1 MSLERQLNDVA
12 AKNEMHKA
20 IDALGEAD
28 RMVIISWHNGDDA
41 DEAADIHGFVF
52 PHDLH
57 TLEAAGLL
65 SLGVHTLYGEGYTE

>member
-20 IDALGEAD
+20 IDALGDTD
-28 RMVIISWHNGDDA
+28 RMVLISWHDGDDK
-41 DEAADIHGFVF
+41 DEAADVHGFVF

-65 SLGVHTLYGEGYTE
+65 SLGVHTLYEGSTE